1 MKKLCLNIAVAM
13 VSCIGLF
20 ATSASAANR
29 TVNCDEGQS
38 IQDALE
44 KGQGSAAP
52 LYIDVSGSCEEVVTI
67 TRDDVTIDGDE
78 TATVI
83 GTIIVEGGRR
93 INISAITIT
102 GPGPGVVAAA
112 GYLKLRNVVITGN
125 SGTGVFATQSAYVG
139 VLKSTVSNNDQGGV
153 LASDGSS
160 VFVRNTSIN
169 GHDGDGIRLSQGAI
183 GTVGKSIISG
193 NFNGIEALAGT
204 VVIEQNTTISGNAN
218 HGIDADF
225 HSSVQISDSAVSNND
240 QGGVLGRNGSSV
252 IVDNTYITDHNEMDG
267 ITILSNATAR
277 LERATISGNFNG
289 IGALIGTVVIGDDTT
304 ISGNANHGIDADFH
318 SSVQISDSAITNNGV
333 MGIKLELDSGLI
345 TFDNVTISGNGDF
358 DVFCGDTESSFQ
370 TLSFIDA
377 DVECTD
383 FNQFAP

>member
-1 MKKLCLNIAVAM
+1 MNNVSLRITVAM
-13 VSCIGLF
+13 ITSIGLF

-38 IQDALE
+38 IQDAVE
-44 KGQGSAAP
+44 KGKGSAAP

-67 TRDDVTIDGDE
+67 TRDDVTIDGGE
-78 TATVI
+78 TATVT
-83 GTIIVEGGRR
+83 GTINVDGGRR
-93 INISAITIT
+93 INISAMTIT
-102 GPGPGVVAAA
+102 GPGPGVVVAA

-125 SGTGVFATQSAYVG
+125 SGTGVIAGLSAYVG

-153 LASDGSS
+153 LAQDGSS

-169 GHDGDGIRLSQGAI
+169 GHEGDGIRLSQAT

-193 NFNGIEALAGT
+193 NFNGIEALTGT

-225 HSSVQISDSAVSNND
+225 H
-240 QGGVLGRNGSSV
+240 
-252 IVDNTYITDHNEMDG
+252 T
-267 ITILSNATAR
+267 
-277 LERATISGNFNG
+277 
-289 IGALIGTVVIGDDTT
+289 
-304 ISGNANHGIDADFH
+304 
-318 SSVQISDSAITNNGV
+318 SVQISDSAITNNGV
-333 MGIKLELDSGLI
+333 MGIKLELDSGLV
-345 TFDNVTISGNGDF
+345 TFDNVSISGNGDL

-370 TLSFIDA
+370 NLGFIDA

-383 FNQFAP
+383 FDQFAPL

>member
-1 MKKLCLNIAVAM
+1 MKKLCISIAVAM

-44 KGQGSAAP
+44 KGKGSAAP

-67 TRDDVTIDGDE
+67 TRDDVTIDGGE
-78 TATVI
+78 TATVT
-83 GTIIVEGGRR
+83 GTINVDGGRR
-93 INISAITIT
+93 INISAMTIT
-102 GPGPGVVAAA
+102 GPGPGVVVAA

-125 SGTGVFATQSAYVG
+125 SGTGVIAGLSAYVG

-153 LASDGSS
+153 LAQDGSS

-169 GHDGDGIRLSQGAI
+169 GHEGDGIRLSQAT

-193 NFNGIEALAGT
+193 NFNGIEALTGT

-225 HSSVQISDSAVSNND
+225 H
-240 QGGVLGRNGSSV
+240 
-252 IVDNTYITDHNEMDG
+252 T
-267 ITILSNATAR
+267 
-277 LERATISGNFNG
+277 
-289 IGALIGTVVIGDDTT
+289 
-304 ISGNANHGIDADFH
+304 
-318 SSVQISDSAITNNGV
+318 SVQISDSAITNNGV
-333 MGIKLELDSGLI
+333 MGIKLELDSGLV
-345 TFDNVTISGNGDF
+345 TFDNVSISGNGDL

-370 TLSFIDA
+370 NLGFIDA

-383 FNQFAP
+383 FDQFAPL